1 MKTGFYRRLI
11 VVPLVV
17 LTAQVF
23 APSAGAMH
31 SWAGF
36 HWART
41 ENPLKLQLG
50 RNLSGVWM
58 DQSLLESTSNAWS
71 TGAVEYGA
79 TKVVDTTVVPGGSN
93 ARRCA
98 PTAGRVEVCNS
109 AYGKNGWLGLASV
122 WASGSHVTQATV
134 KLNDSYF
141 NTPSYNTDAWR
152 NSVMCQEV
160 GHTLG
165 LTHNDEDF
173 NTVICTCMDY
183 ANDPSLNQQP
193 NHHDFEQLAK
203 IYTHFDNTNTAISS
217 AGSANRAASDLN
229 GQDEWG
235 RAVRFAS
242 DGRPVVFE
250 RDLGRGERM
259 FTFVTW
265 AE

>member
-1 MKTGFYRRLI
+1 MKTAFCRRLI

-17 LTAQVF
+17 LMAQAF
-23 APSAGAMH
+23 APSAGAEH

-41 ENPLKLQLG
+41 QNPLKLQLG
-50 RNLSGVWM
+50 SNLSGLWPSYL
-58 DQSLLESTSNAWS
+58 DATSNAWS
-71 TGAVEYGA
+71 TGAAGFGVA
-79 TKVVDTTVVPGGSN
+79 DVLDTAVVAGGSN
-93 ARRCA
+93 AKRCT

-109 AYGKNGWLGLASV
+109 AYGRNGWLGLASV

-141 NTPSYNTDAWR
+141 NTSGYNKPEWR
-152 NSVMCQEV
+152 KSVMCQEV

-173 NTVICTCMDY
+173 NTVIGTCMDY
-183 ANDPSLNQQP
+183 ANDPTLNQQP
-193 NHHDFEQLAK
+193 NTHDFEQLAA
-203 IYTHFDNTNTAISS
+203 IYSHLDSTNTAFSTV
-217 AGSANRAASDLN
+217 GSANSAASDLH

-242 DGRPVVFE
+242 DGKPLVFE
-250 RDLGRGERM
+250 RYLGRGERM

>member
-1 MKTGFYRRLI
+1 MKAKFYRRLI
-11 VVPLVV
+11 VLPLIV

-23 APSAGAMH
+23 APSAGATH
-31 SWAGF
+31 PWANF

-41 ENPLKLQLG
+41 ANPLTLQLG
-50 RNLSGVWM
+50 RNLSGVWPSFL
-58 DQSLLESTSNAWS
+58 DATSSDWS
-71 TGAVEYGA
+71 TRAAEFSV
-79 TKVVDTTVVPGGSN
+79 TDVLDTTVVPGGSN
-93 ARRCA
+93 AKRCA

-109 AYGKNGWLGLASV
+109 GYGRNGWLGLASV

-134 KLNDSYF
+134 KLNDFYF
-141 NTPSYNTDAWR
+141 NTSPYNTAAWR

-173 NTVICTCMDY
+173 NTVNGTCMDY
-183 ANDPSLNQQP
+183 ANDPSLNQRP
-193 NHHDFEQLAK
+193 NKHDYEQLAV
-203 IYTHFDNTNTAISS
+203 IYGGHVDGTNTAISS
-217 AGSANRAASDLN
+217 VGSSNSAAAALH

-242 DGRPVVFE
+242 DGRPIVFE

-259 FTFVTW
+259 FTFVRW